1 MDVSGVK
8 QPVHLRF
15 GASSAVS
22 AAWGF
27 LGIQGRGL
35 RFRVLR
41 FRVLRLRVLR
51 LGFTGSGFTGSGL

>member
-15 GASSAVS
+15 GSGASSAVS

-35 RFRVLR
+35 RFRVVRLR
-41 FRVLRLRVLR
+41 FE
-51 LGFTGSGFTGSGL
+51 G